1 MNALTDA
8 MKIQVSTY
16 AQILKGGGV
25 VAFPTETVYG
35 LGASADKPTAIAK
48 VFDLKGRPS
57 DNPLIVHVSTYGML
71 LQYAADIPAESRI
84 LMQKFWPGPLT
95 LIFEK
100 KSQVL
105 DMITAGLS
113 SVAIRMPDHLMA
125 LSLIDLTGP
134 LVAPSA
140 NKSGKPSPT
149 RASHVTE
156 DFGRTVPILDGGDC
170 VVGLESTVLD
180 VRASPFRILRPGIIT
195 PKMIF
200 DKTGIIVQDGSASDS
215 EAIVPS
221 SPGMKYTHY
230 APDTPVR
237 WMTDSEVEM
246 MLLSPET
253 MYLILDLPV
262 MARRHSG
269 VIHFDN
275 DLNRF
280 ARELYDWFRQSDRS
294 DYSEIAVQP
303 LDKNTDNELV
313 AALKNRIQKAIKK

>member
-1 MNALTDA
+1 MIVLTDA
-8 MKIQVSTY
+8 AKIQVSTY
-16 AQILKGGGV
+16 AQILRGGGV

-35 LGASADKPTAIAK
+35 LGASAEQPTAISK
-48 VFDLKGRPS
+48 VFDLKGRPT

-71 LQYAADIPAESRI
+71 LQFAADIPSESRI

-95 LIFEK
+95 LVFEK
-100 KSQVL
+100 KNQVL

-113 SVAIRMPDHLMA
+113 SVAVRMPDHDMA
-125 LSLIDLTGP
+125 LALIDISGP

-149 RASHVTE
+149 RASHVAE

-180 VRASPFRILRPGIIT
+180 VRTSPFKILRPGCIT

-200 DKTGIIVQDGSASDS
+200 EKTGLVVEDNSALEQD
-215 EAIVPS
+215 AIQPV

-237 WMTDSEVEM
+237 WMNEAEVEM
-246 MLLSPET
+246 MLLSPEA

-262 MARRHSG
+262 LARRHAG
-269 VIHFDN
+269 VIHFDS
-275 DLNRF
+275 DLDRF

-294 DYSEIAVQP
+294 DYSEVAIQP
-303 LDKNTDNELV
+303 LNHISNNELV
-313 AALKNRIQKAIKK
+313 IALKNRIQKAIKK